1 MGLSV
6 HMRVTVMKLHVVD
19 AYTTGRML
27 QAHSYMQTHIALGK
41 LASTQLGASE
51 QGMFQLRASPPAAT

>member
-1 MGLSV
+1 
-6 HMRVTVMKLHVVD
+6 MKLHVVD